1 MAVMDAVGV
10 RVAVGVVELDA
21 PRDSVAV
28 GDAVCEGD
36 AEGLCGPHGSAGTAS
51 KQRCVLP
58 ASWFDEEPEIVQKPR
73 S

>member
-1 MAVMDAVGV
+1 MIDAVGV

-36 AEGLCGPHGSAGTAS
+36 AEGLCGPHGSAGTGAS
-51 KQRCVLP
+51 
-58 ASWFDEEPEIVQKPR
+58 
-73 S
+73 